1 MKVNIYITAD
11 QANSQHDIL
20 QLGSVITVHIFPYD
34 VITHPCFIG
43 VLTKTLLKFGHMELA
58 DFFVNV
64 ITDLWSNN
72 E

>member
-34 VITHPCFIG
+34 VITHPCFMFK
-43 VLTKTLLKFGHMELA
+43 LGHMELA

-72 E
+72 